1 MKPPSKTAPAPQ
13 HAGLRAPRCV
23 TPTPSTW
30 RRRVCRRLVRTERW
44 ITAQKRGTPQGG
56 VGPLGTAWHNSR
68 PKEGVAANRR
78 REITPSK
85 HAGENQRGAGG
96 PAAAPAPTSPS
107 RHSQAG
113 ARPAT
118 SGTNF
123 PTEAGRRSAAPSPPR
138 HKGMPRS
145 PRSRCAE
152 STSALSP
159 ARPLAPNPGEEEPN
173 KPPKRRL
180 RNGKAATANPQAGEQ
195 SNPDPRGEEKNK
207 GKTSKN
213 PGDLANSWLRW
224 HRGIRS
230 RAGA

>member
-85 HAGENQRGAGG
+85 HAGENQRGLGVLRRHRHRHPRHGTAKRGLD
-96 PAAAPAPTSPS
+96 PPRAAQTSP
-107 RHSQAG
+107 RRRED
-113 ARPAT
+113 AR
-118 SGTNF
+118 
-123 PTEAGRRSAAPSPPR
+123 RRRPPPR

-152 STSALSP
+152 STSASP
-159 ARPLAPNPGEEEPN
+159 RA
-173 KPPKRRL
+173 KPRGRRAEQTPK
-180 RNGKAATANPQAGEQ
+180 KAAEERESRDSESPSWRER